1 MSSLMY
7 QSSKV
12 VFAHNLKNLSAML
25 KIAAKDAKTRG
36 IDPAILVNARLSPDM
51 LPLAKQIMIATDH
64 AKGCCAR
71 LAGVDS
77 PVFAD
82 TETTFEEL
90 QARIKRALDFIG
102 TLKAGQFE
110 GSEDK
115 SIVMKMPIGTLY
127 FSGQDYLNGWALPNF
142 YFHMTTAYNILRHNG
157 VDLGKRHF
165 MGMVPGIS
173 ATGKIVKIMG
183 VKPAKKTRAK

>member
-12 VFAHNLKNLSAML
+12 VFAHNLKNLSAIL